1 MLRHTFE
8 IAGHCD
14 LPDPE
19 TTRDV
24 TGASAGNSDR
34 VDGPTRIRLLRP
46 MPRDTERKSRARTL
60 PPAVPLIGR
69 EREVQELRAAL
80 DAAVGGSGRVV
91 LLGGEPGIGKTRL
104 ASVTADEAESRSIP
118 VWWGRGWEDGSAP
131 AFWPWN
137 MGLRRWI
144 DQVGPE
150 AVATAAGSWAS
161 ELAHVFPV
169 LRDRIPEL
177 PPSESSESE
186 GARFRLFDLVSRF
199 LAAVA
204 KPEGLVVVLDD
215 VHWADPPSL

>member
-8 IAGHCD
+8 SAGRCD
-14 LPDPE
+14 LPDPG

-24 TGASAGNSDR
+24 TGSSAGNSDR

-69 EREVQELRAAL
+69 ERELQELRAAL

-104 ASVTADEAESRSIP
+104 ANALADEAESLGLP

-131 AFWPWN
+131 AFWSWN
-137 MGLRRWI
+137 SALRRWM
-144 DQVGPE
+144 DQVGDE
-150 AVATAAGSWAS
+150 VVAAAAGPWRDD
-161 ELAHVFPV
+161 LAHVFPV
-169 LRDRIPEL
+169 LRDRTPDL
-177 PPSESSESE
+177 PPRESWDLD
-186 GARFRLFDLVSRF
+186 GARFRLFDIASRF
-199 LAAVA
+199 LGTVA
-204 KPEGLVVVLDD
+204 RPAG
-215 VHWADPPSL
+215 